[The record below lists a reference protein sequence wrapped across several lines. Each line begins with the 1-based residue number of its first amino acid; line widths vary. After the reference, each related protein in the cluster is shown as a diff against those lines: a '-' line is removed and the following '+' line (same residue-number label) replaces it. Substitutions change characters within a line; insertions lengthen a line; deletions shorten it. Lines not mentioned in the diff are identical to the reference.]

1 LEAYI
6 LVSTEANQLWKVA
19 ESTLKIEGVKTAHA
33 VAGQF
38 DVVAV
43 VGFPKIEDLGK
54 ILEKVQGL
62 KGVRGTETLI
72 AIPPPVRE

>member
-6 LVSTEANQLWKVA
+6 LVSTEANALWSVA
-19 ESTLKIEGVKTAHA
+19 ESTLKIEDVKTAHA
-33 VAGQF
+33 VAGEF
-38 DVVAV
+38 DVVALV
-43 VGFPKIEDLGK
+43 SFPKIEDLGK
-54 ILEKVQGL
+54 ILEKIQLL

>member
-1 LEAYI
+1 MEAYI
-6 LVSTEANQLWKVA
+6 LVSTEANALWSVA

-33 VAGQF
+33 VAGEF
-38 DVVAV
+38 DVVALV
-43 VGFPKIEDLGK
+43 SFPKIEDLGK
-54 ILEKVQGL
+54 ILEKIQLL

>member
-1 LEAYI
+1 MEAYI
-6 LVSTEANQLWKVA
+6 LVSTEANALWSVA

-33 VAGQF
+33 VAGEF
-38 DVVAV
+38 DVVALV
-43 VGFPKIEDLGK
+43 SFPKIEHLGK
-54 ILEKVQGL
+54 ILEKIQLL

>member
-6 LVSTEANQLWKVA
+6 LMNTEANALWNVA

-33 VAGQF
+33 VTGEF
-38 DVVAV
+38 DVVALV
-43 VGFPKIEDLGK
+43 SFPKIEDLGK
-54 ILEKVQGL
+54 IIEKIQRL
-62 KGVRGTETLI
+62 KGVRGTETLM

>member
-6 LVSTEANQLWKVA
+6 LVSTEANALWSVA

-33 VAGQF
+33 VAGEF
-38 DVVAV
+38 DVVALV
-43 VGFPKIEDLGK
+43 SFPKIEDLGK
-54 ILEKVQGL
+54 ILEKIQLL
-62 KGVRGTETLI
+62 KGVHGTETLI